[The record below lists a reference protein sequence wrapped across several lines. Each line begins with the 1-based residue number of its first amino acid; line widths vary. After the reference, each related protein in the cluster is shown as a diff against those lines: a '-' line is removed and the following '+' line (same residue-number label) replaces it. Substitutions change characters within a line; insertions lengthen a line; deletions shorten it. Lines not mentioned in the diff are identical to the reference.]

1 MPGPAT
7 FFSLGAVG
15 AGAAAVYA
23 SNRRHSQ
30 SSTDSTENINPIAL
44 ARRHSSTVQPDNE
57 WDSRKQPEILWRRN
71 NGVSFS
77 HNSKPKYPTSQIHQD
92 LQQSSSK

>member
-15 AGAAAVYA
+15 AAAVYA
-23 SNRRHSQ
+23 GRRHSQ
-30 SSTDSTENINPIAL
+30 SSADSTTDMNPIAL
-44 ARRHSSTVQPDNE
+44 ARRRSSTVQPDYE
-57 WDSRKQPEILWRRN
+57 WDARKQPEILWRRN

-77 HNSKPKYPTSQIHQD
+77 HNSKPKYPTGQTQKD
-92 LQQSSSK
+92 LQQSSSFSK